1 LLAPAR
7 RVLAWSIAWVFSAAL
22 YWLLID
28 TRALPE
34 LIVGVLTAT
43 IAATGAEL
51 ARAQGIVGESI
62 RARWLLRIHR
72 PLLKLPSDVLAVS
85 AVAIRQLLHV
95 RRRPP
100 QIGRFR
106 AFSFRCA
113 EEQRRESGRHAMA
126 ESFGSFAPNMIIV
139 GVDPERQMILGHQ
152 LEHAGGREA
161 VDILELG

>member
-1 LLAPAR
+1 
-7 RVLAWSIAWVFSAAL
+7 VLAWGLAWVFSAAL

-28 TRALPE
+28 TRQLPE
-34 LIVGVLTAT
+34 LIIGVVAAT

-72 PLLKLPSDVLAVS
+72 PLLKLPSDVFAVS
-85 AVAIRQLLHV
+85 RIAIGQLLSV
-95 RRRPP
+95 RRRPAHV
-100 QIGRFR
+100 GTFR
-106 AFSFRCA
+106 AFPFRCA
-113 EEQRRESGRHAMA
+113 DERQLESGRHAMA
-126 ESFGSFAPNMIIV
+126 ESFGSFAPNTVIV
-139 GVDPERQMILGHQ
+139 GVDYDSEMILGHQ